1 VNGEYKTSSPNEEQ
15 RREFVLDFIKQKD
28 LIKIE
33 DNLIRSEKVFVV
45 NAVLKWCYEK
55 AHTKKMTPT
64 LWAKYK
70 KMIAQYIA
78 GIIDIQWTD
87 NDFNIIEVIN
97 DDTKPRTTGTTGT
110 TRKRKRK

>member
-1 VNGEYKTSSPNEEQ
+1 VNGGYNTSSHSDDQ

-28 LIKIE
+28 LIKAE

-55 AHTKKMTPT
+55 AHAKKMTPT

-78 GIIDIQWTD
+78 GIIDIQWTH
-87 NDFNIIEVIN
+87 NDFNVIEIIN
-97 DDTKPRTTGTTGT
+97 DDTKPRTTGTT
-110 TRKRKRK
+110 RKRKRK

>member
-1 VNGEYKTSSPNEEQ
+1 MNGGYNTSSHSDDQ

-28 LIKIE
+28 LIKAE

-55 AHTKKMTPT
+55 AHAKKMTPT

-70 KMIAQYIA
+70 KMIAQFLKGLLKIFLFVAWCRKFVVNFFRNPRY
-78 GIIDIQWTD
+78 
-87 NDFNIIEVIN
+87 
-97 DDTKPRTTGTTGT
+97 TKHIFLALRWLG
-110 TRKRKRK
+110 

>member
-1 VNGEYKTSSPNEEQ
+1 VNGEYKSNLQNDEQ

-87 NDFNIIEVIN
+87 NNFNVIEIIN
-97 DDTKPRTTGTTGT
+97 DDTKPRITRI
-110 TRKRKRK
+110 TRKRK